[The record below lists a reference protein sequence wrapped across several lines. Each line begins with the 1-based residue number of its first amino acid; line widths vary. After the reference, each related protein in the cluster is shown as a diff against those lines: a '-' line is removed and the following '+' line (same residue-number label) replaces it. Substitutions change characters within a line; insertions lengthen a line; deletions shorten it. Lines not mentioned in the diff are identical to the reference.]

1 MEFVLDTPALLRELF
16 KVKAV
21 ASGKSTLPILQHT
34 LIEALED
41 GTVTFAATDNE
52 LTLISSATANVVTPG
67 RIAVRATDLFDMVK
81 SSSAPTVRI
90 SKSSDGGWVNLDAG
104 AIKARFASAD
114 PLEYPALVRMPEK
127 PAIVIPT
134 AQFTRVMDRAIIS
147 VSNDD
152 GRPNLTGA
160 LTKLAGDGTFT
171 MVATDGHRLSHVS
184 SKLAG
189 FEGDPG
195 ALSTGVI
202 IPKRG
207 LAELRRTID
216 STEPELGV
224 EVVGSNVVFGYGATQ
239 LSIRLIDAS
248 FPDFNR
254 VIPPEKP
261 ERRAEVSRTELLQ
274 YARIANMKGSGNEKK
289 MVRLELDP
297 QNNALIISSNTKDCE
312 FSATVDAVYG
322 GKPVKA
328 GYNPVYFT
336 DLLPVLPG
344 DKVFVEMID
353 ALSPTIIRETE
364 GEDGDES
371 LFIVMPMRL

>member
-67 RIAVRATDLFDMVK
+67 RIAVRASDLFDMVK
-81 SSSAPTVRI
+81 SASAPTVRI

-114 PLEYPALVRMPEK
+114 PLEFPALVRMPEK
-127 PAIVIPT
+127 PSLVIPT
-134 AQFTRVMDRAIIS
+134 AQFTRVVDRAIVS

-152 GRPNLTGA
+152 GRPNLTGS
-160 LTKLAGDGTFT
+160 LTKLAADGTFT

-184 SKLAG
+184 TKIANFDG
-189 FEGDPG
+189 EPG
-195 ALSTGVI
+195 ALTAGVI

-216 STEPELGV
+216 STEPELGI
-224 EVVGSNVVFGYGATQ
+224 EVAGSNVIFGYGATQ
-239 LSIRLIDAS
+239 LSIRLIDAA

-254 VIPPEKP
+254 VIPAEKP

-297 QNNALIISSNTKDCE
+297 QNNALIISSATRDCE
-312 FSATVDAVYG
+312 FSATVDAVYS
-322 GKPVKA
+322 GKSVKA
-328 GYNPVYFT
+328 GYNPSYFT
-336 DLLPVLPG
+336 ELLPVLPG
-344 DKVFVEMID
+344 DKIFMEMID
-353 ALSPTIIRETE
+353 ALSPTILRETE
-364 GEDGDES
+364 GEDGDEA

>member
-67 RIAVRATDLFDMVK
+67 RIAVRASDFFDMVK
-81 SSSAPTVRI
+81 SASAPTVRI

-127 PAIVIPT
+127 PSIVIPT

-147 VSNDD
+147 VSTDD

-160 LTKLAGDGTFT
+160 LTKLSGDGTFT

-184 SKLAG
+184 TK
-189 FEGDPG
+189 
-195 ALSTGVI
+195 
-202 IPKRG
+202 
-207 LAELRRTID
+207 
-216 STEPELGV
+216 
-224 EVVGSNVVFGYGATQ
+224 
-239 LSIRLIDAS
+239 
-248 FPDFNR
+248 
-254 VIPPEKP
+254 
-261 ERRAEVSRTELLQ
+261 
-274 YARIANMKGSGNEKK
+274 IA
-289 MVRLELDP
+289 
-297 QNNALIISSNTKDCE
+297 
-312 FSATVDAVYG
+312 
-322 GKPVKA
+322 
-328 GYNPVYFT
+328 
-336 DLLPVLPG
+336 
-344 DKVFVEMID
+344 
-353 ALSPTIIRETE
+353 PT
-364 GEDGDES
+364 
-371 LFIVMPMRL
+371 